1 MLTLGD
7 VFAFAAIFVGLAATV
22 WGATVLTLLLARA
35 KTEAAAAQIKAKP
48 VWAGIL
54 GFAAALGAALVGII
68 FLNLPEQTL
77 KLIGA
82 IIMMVQGLT
91 GVLGAASVASLAA
104 ERIRAADPSISL
116 YGALTRASLLV
127 VALASIPFI
136 GWFLVT
142 PILLSYGAGALF
154 AKKSSPPVAVTAP
167 PAEAS

>member
-35 KTEAAAAQIKAKP
+35 KTEAAASQIKARP
-48 VWAGIL
+48 FWSGLL
-54 GFAAALGAALVGII
+54 GFAAALGAALAGII
-68 FLNLPEQTL
+68 FLNMPHPIL

-82 IIMMVQGLT
+82 IIVMAQGLS

-116 YGALTRASLLV
+116 YGALTRSSLLV

-154 AKKSSPPVAVTAP
+154 AKKSAPPVAVMAP

>member
-7 VFAFAAIFVGLAATV
+7 VFAFAAIFLGLAATV

-48 VWAGIL
+48 FL
-54 GFAAALGAALVGII
+54 TGFVGFGAALAAALVGIV
-68 FLNLPEQTL
+68 FANLPEPTL
-77 KLIGA
+77 KLIGL
-82 IIMMVQGLT
+82 ILLMVQALT

-104 ERIRAADPSISL
+104 ERIRAADPSMSL

-127 VALASIPFI
+127 VALASIPLI

-142 PILLSYGAGALF
+142 PILLSYGAGAIF
-154 AKKSSPPVAVTAP
+154 AKKAAPHVAVAAPPV
-167 PAEAS
+167 EAS

>member
-7 VFAFAAIFVGLAATV
+7 VFAFAAIFAGLAATV
-22 WGATVLTLLLARA
+22 WGATILTLLLARA
-35 KTEAAAAQIKAKP
+35 KTEAAAAHIKARP
-48 VWAGIL
+48 FWSGLL
-54 GFAAALGAALVGII
+54 GFAAALAAALVGII
-68 FLNLPEQTL
+68 FLNLPEPTL
-77 KLIGA
+77 KLLGA
-82 IIMMVQGLT
+82 IMLMVQALT

-104 ERIRAADPSISL
+104 ERIRSADPTMSL

-154 AKKSSPPVAVTAP
+154 AKKSAPPVAVTAP